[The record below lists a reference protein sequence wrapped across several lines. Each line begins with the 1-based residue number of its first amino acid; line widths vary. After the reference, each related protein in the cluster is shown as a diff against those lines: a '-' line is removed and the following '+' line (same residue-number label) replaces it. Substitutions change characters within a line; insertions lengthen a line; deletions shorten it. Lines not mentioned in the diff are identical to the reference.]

1 MCVCVC
7 IYIFG
12 KAWQLLIPCSDKCLF
27 SYLLPLISFILFQI
41 FSLKSKYQP
50 WATQSFSMILQNM
63 WIYSSSIYVLSIGFL
78 VSFLLSTSKSNT
90 NILPFCLP
98 WHHLNH
104 PRTSFCCLLIY
115 PYHKLLSFTLST
127 ILLLFLS
134 INKRTLQ
141 SLKIKKPSHPS

>member
-1 MCVCVC
+1 MFVLLSLTTNP
-7 IYIFG
+7 IYSFSN
-12 KAWQLLIPCSDKCLF
+12 LLIKT
-27 SYLLPLISFILFQI
+27 
-41 FSLKSKYQP
+41 KYRP
-50 WATQSFSMILQNM
+50 RATQSFSMILQNM

-98 WHHLNH
+98 WRHLNH
-104 PRTSFCCLLIY
+104 PSTSFCCLLIY

-127 ILLLFLS
+127 ILLFFFS

-141 SLKIKKPSHPS
+141 SPKIKKASYPS